1 MPQSKTPESYP
12 EARGFLNKA
21 VEAKK
26 GWFAIFESTDA
37 EVDQIRIEANIRVV
51 EAVRKFVAILD
62 LKDEFDPTKNVSLPT
77 VAYEKFKQDMAETVA
92 LVRSTFK
99 AADAVSKELS
109 ALSKATYFRN
119 RLYSL
124 RNAERKRNR
133 ASYTPDQAL
142 YNRTEWDVLTFTQ
155 EFLEPGRFRV
165 CAVHDD
171 EAAMKLIGCESGE
184 LS

>member
-51 EAVRKFVAILD
+51 EAAKKFQICV
-62 LKDEFDPTKNVSLPT
+62 
-77 VAYEKFKQDMAETVA
+77 EKEVGYRDAWTTPVKEA
-92 LVRSTFK
+92 LRVLCRTLV

-133 ASYTPDQAL
+133 SSYTPDQVL
-142 YNRTEWDVLTFTQ
+142 YNRTEWDILTFTQ

-171 EAAMKLIGCESGE
+171 EAAMKLIRCESGE